1 MCLKIFQFHKNTE
14 IFYFFCGSHGINLHA
29 YTSACRSNIAY
40 IWISLDHTK
49 GEPTLGVGRGVG
61 AVVVKGGGNLI
72 SEKGKHVQ
80 RMAKMIFY
88 HLSLPETDKMA

>member
-1 MCLKIFQFHKNTE
+1 
-14 IFYFFCGSHGINLHA
+14 
-29 YTSACRSNIAY
+29 
-40 IWISLDHTK
+40 
-49 GEPTLGVGRGVG
+49 LGVGRGAG